1 MTKLLIPAIGVTA
14 LLLGLSAGSAGRG
27 PAPAAPSPGDVP
39 VIVELFTSEG
49 CSSCPP
55 ADALLADLQQH
66 QQVAGARVV
75 ALSEHVDYW
84 NELGWK
90 DPFSSAR
97 MTQRQ
102 TAYGAA
108 EGRQDIYTPQMIV
121 DGTESFVGSDRRAA
135 LAAIG
140 NAAKSPKATVHLAL
154 ESQTPMTLAVTLDGG
169 RASSNATIWL
179 AIVEDDLASQ
189 VVGGENAGRV
199 LRHSSVVRSV
209 TSIGKAGGDG
219 RFQQAVPLTLDRK
232 WRADRL
238 RAVVFAQ
245 PGPVG
250 RVVAAGDLDLAPTA
264 AR

>member
-1 MTKLLIPAIGVTA
+1 MSRLLIPAIGVTA
-14 LLLGLSAGSAGRG
+14 LLVGLNAVSSDRG
-27 PAPAAPSPGDVP
+27 ARSAAPSPGDVP

-55 ADALLADLQQH
+55 ADTLLTDLQQH
-66 QQVAGARVV
+66 QQVPGARVI

-84 NELGWK
+84 NDLGWK

-108 EGRQDIYTPQMIV
+108 EGRHDIYTPQMIV
-121 DGTESFVGSDRRAA
+121 DGAESFVGSDRRAA
-135 LAAIG
+135 TTAIA
-140 NAAKSPKATVHLAL
+140 NAAKSPKSPIQLAVD
-154 ESQTPMTLAVTLDGG
+154 SRTPMTLAVALDGG
-169 RASSNATIWL
+169 RTAANATIWL

-189 VVGGENAGRV
+189 VVAGENAGRM

-209 TSIGKAGGDG
+209 TSIGKTGSDG
-219 RFQQAVPLTLDRK
+219 RFQQTVPLTLDGK
-232 WRADRL
+232 WRVDHL
-238 RAVVFAQ
+238 RAVAFAQ

-250 RVVAAGDLDLAPTA
+250 RVVAAGDLGLAA
-264 AR
+264 GR